1 LPDLTP
7 SGHLVGA
14 AGRVRRIRSGFP
26 ILGPMSEDTLVA
38 DDVALGTDGL
48 PVDPALIAEAGALD
62 EATAQARRDELAAD
76 IEAANKAYYEADAP
90 ILTDAEWDD
99 RFRRLVALEA
109 AWPALVTPDSPT
121 QRVGARLAGTFD
133 EVRHRRPMLS
143 LSNAFSHDELRAFD
157 TRVRRGLGLPPA
169 PEPASELTYVAE
181 LKIDGLAIT
190 LRYER
195 GRFVQGATRGDG
207 TTGEDVTANL
217 RTIKTV
223 PARLSEPATLDAR
236 GEVYM
241 PKTEFARINAEREE
255 AGLPLYANPRNSGA
269 GSLRQKDASVT
280 ARRQLSAWAYQLIE
294 EDDDASTLELATAGA
309 VDSAAPGIASQSAAL
324 DRLAALGFAVNP
336 NREAGLDI
344 EGVIAFTEAWREDRH
359 GLPYETDGVVVKVD
373 RFDQQ
378 ARLGMVSRAPRW
390 AIAYKFPPE
399 QVETVLEDI
408 VPYVGRTGTLTPVAH
423 LAAVKVAG
431 STVTRATLHNL
442 DEIGRKGL
450 LIGDHVILQKAGDVI
465 PEVVRPIVERRTGS
479 ERPFAMPDRCPVC
492 DTPVARD
499 EGAVRHYCPNPACPA
514 RVSQEFQHFVGRG
527 GMDIEGAG
535 WKVLE
540 QLLQT
545 GLVKRRGDVYRLTVE
560 DLEGLDRFARK
571 SAENLHASIQKARRR
586 PLERVIAGLG
596 IPQVGF
602 TTAIELAAWLAAEVP
617 GGEDWLRRA
626 AAHLERVATEE
637 PERFAEVAGI
647 GPTVSTALASWF
659 AAGGPGRGV
668 LEDLADAG
676 VEPELPAPRPAG
688 SATAAS
694 GPLAGKTVVVSGTIE
709 GYSRDEAE
717 QAVRDA
723 GGKPSGSVSKK
734 TDYLVAGPGAGSKL
748 AKAEELGVTVV
759 DGPGFARL
767 LAGDVD

>member
-1 LPDLTP
+1 MTDP
-7 SGHLVGA
+7 SAIDAHPGPA
-14 AGRVRRIRSGFP
+14 AAP
-26 ILGPMSEDTLVA
+26 APAVA
-38 DDVALGTDGL
+38 DEPALAPDGL
-48 PVDPALIAEAGALD
+48 PVDPALIAEAAALEETAAAVRHGELSAQID
-62 EATAQARRDELAAD
+62 EANR
-76 IEAANKAYYEADAP
+76 AYYEVDAP
-90 ILTDAEWDD
+90 TLSDADYD
-99 RFRRLVALEA
+99 QLFRRLVALEA
-109 AWPALVTPDSPT
+109 AWPALITPESPT
-121 QRVGARLAGTFD
+121 QRVGAQIAGTFD

-157 TRVRRGLGLPPA
+157 TRVRRGLGLPQP
-169 PEPASELTYVAE
+169 PEPAPDLTYVAE

-207 TTGEDVTANL
+207 ATGEDVTANL
-217 RTIKTV
+217 RTITSV
-223 PARLSEPATLDAR
+223 PTRLKEPATLDAR

-241 PKTEFARINAEREE
+241 PKAEFARINAEREE
-255 AGLPLYANPRNSGA
+255 AGLALYANPRNSGA
-269 GSLRQKDASVT
+269 GSLRQKDPQVT
-280 ARRQLSAWAYQLIE
+280 ASRQLSTWSYQLIE
-294 EDDDASTLELATAGA
+294 DEDTGPAAAG
-309 VDSAAPGIASQSAAL
+309 VASQSAAL

-336 NREAGLDI
+336 NRESGLDI
-344 EGVIAFTEAWREDRH
+344 GGVIEFTETWREDRH
-359 GLPYETDGVVVKVD
+359 HLPYETDGVVVKVD

-423 LAAVKVAG
+423 LTAAKVAG

-465 PEVVRPIVERRTGS
+465 PEVVRPIVEKRTGA
-479 ERPFAMPDRCPVC
+479 ERPFAMPERCPVC
-492 DTPVARD
+492 DTPIVQD
-499 EGAVRHYCPNPACPA
+499 EGAVRHYCPNLACPA

-545 GLVKRRGDVYRLTVE
+545 GLVKRRGDFYRLSIE

-571 SAENLHASIQKARRR
+571 SAENLHNSIQKARRR
-586 PLERVIAGLG
+586 PLERVLAGLG

-617 GGEDWLRRA
+617 AGDDWLRRA
-626 AAHLERVATEE
+626 AAHLETVATEE
-637 PERFAEVAGI
+637 PDRFVEIEGI
-647 GPTVSTALASWF
+647 GPTVSTALAAWF
-659 AAGGPGRGV
+659 GVDGPGRAV

-676 VEPELPAPRPAG
+676 IEPELPAPRPAAVG
-688 SATAAS
+688 ESAAN

-709 GYSRDEAE
+709 GFSREEAE

-748 AKAEELGVTVV
+748 AKAEGLGVPVL
-759 DGPGFARL
+759 DAAGFAKL
-767 LAGDVD
+767 LAGETPGEEAAG